1 MSKLREVIRDT
12 INKTGPITVAKF
24 MELSLGHPE
33 FGYYTTR
40 DPIGVKGD
48 FVTSPEISQIF
59 GELIALWSATCWEH
73 MNAPKRVEVI
83 ECGPGRGTL
92 MTDFLRTSRAIPDF
106 DKAINIHLVET
117 SPILKGRQSKILN
130 EIGIKW
136 HDSLDTV
143 PIGPTILIA
152 NEFLD
157 ALPVHQLVKTPG
169 GWAERRVERA
179 NKGFMFTTDKPSP
192 KTKAKI
198 PESLLSA
205 TTGSVYEYSSAAL
218 EVADQIV
225 QRFKA
230 APGYA
235 LFIDYGYDKYQT
247 GDTLQAVK
255 SQSYADV
262 LVNPGQVDLTA
273 HVNFAALGERIR
285 DHGMSTLGPISQASF
300 LISLGIFRRTRDLTK
315 NANADQARMINSGTG
330 RLINLHQMG
339 ALYKVFVAMG
349 TDLPTPAGFEQ

>member
-1 MSKLREVIRDT
+1 MSKLEGVIRDT
-12 INKTGPITVAKF
+12 INKTGPITVANF

-40 DPIGVKGD
+40 DPIGLDGD

-59 GELIALWSATCWEH
+59 GELIALWSASCWKQ
-73 MNAPKRVEVI
+73 MNSPKRVEVI

-92 MTDFLRTSRAIPDF
+92 MTDFLRTSKAIPEF
-106 DKAINIHLVET
+106 DKAINLHFLET
-117 SPILKGRQSKILN
+117 SPILKDRQSKILN
-130 EIGIKW
+130 GVNIKW

-157 ALPVHQLVKTPG
+157 ALPVHQLVKTPE
-169 GWAERRVERA
+169 GWAERRIKRA
-179 NKGFMFTTDKPSP
+179 NKSFVFITDKPSY

-198 PESLLSA
+198 PESLQNVPI
-205 TTGSVYEYSSAAL
+205 GSVYEYSTAAL
-218 EVADQIV
+218 EVADKIV

-235 LFIDYGYDKYQT
+235 LFIDYGSEKYET
-247 GDTLQAVK
+247 ADTLQAVK
-255 SQSYADV
+255 SQSYADI
-262 LVNPGQVDLTA
+262 LSKPGEVDLTA
-273 HVNFAALGERIR
+273 HVNFAALSERIR
-285 DHGMSTLGPISQASF
+285 GHGMCTLGPISQASF
-300 LISLGIFRRTRDLTK
+300 LISLGILRRTRDLIK
-315 NANADQARMINSGTG
+315 DADPHQARKLTSGTG

-349 TDLPTPAGFEQ
+349 TDLPAPAGFEQ